1 MADRSLSLMQQLALL
16 PDHVPDCIVDFL
28 EDFVNT
34 ESSLTKP
41 ETLALLDAGLA
52 ASAGTSLKPELDAQR
67 AGMGKVTQLQISPVN
82 GAPRK
87 FIAKINFSA
96 VSRGLGFVL
105 HPQDEKIIHILVW
118 NKDYSEAD
126 IATAIQSK

>member
-1 MADRSLSLMQQLALL
+1 MADRSLSLLQQLALL

-41 ETLALLDAGLA
+41 ETLALLDPSLA
-52 ASAGTSLKPELDAQR
+52 ATAASSLKPELDAQR
-67 AGMGKVTQLQISPVN
+67 AGMGKVTQLQINPVN

-87 FIAKINFSA
+87 FTAKINFSA
-96 VSRGLGFVL
+96 VSRGNHPWLHSAAVRPVL
-105 HPQDEKIIHILVW
+105 VG
-118 NKDYSEAD
+118 
-126 IATAIQSK
+126 